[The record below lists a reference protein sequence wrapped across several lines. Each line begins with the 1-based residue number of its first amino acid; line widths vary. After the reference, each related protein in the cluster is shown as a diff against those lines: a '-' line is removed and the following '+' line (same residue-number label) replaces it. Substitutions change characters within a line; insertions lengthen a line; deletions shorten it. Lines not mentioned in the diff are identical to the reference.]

1 MCDQARCETLN
12 SISPYGANL
21 ALLIALG
28 NALGIP
34 QGLSANGSV
43 NVVFS
48 TSSPTAGYVIPVG
61 FVVSD
66 GTNYY
71 TIQDGGITETS
82 GSTQPL
88 TAIAQNSGTF
98 AIPANTV
105 NQITTSVPSGLGF
118 TLSVNNP
125 LAGTPATGVEA
136 PDTYRSR
143 VLQATQVACQGTP
156 AMLKTLLGAIPGVV
170 PQQIAVRSVSGG
182 WEVICGGGDA
192 YAIAGAIY
200 QAAPNLSEIVGST
213 MLVTAVT
220 QANPGVFTTD
230 LNHGLTNGETAEIS
244 GADPSTYDV
253 SGTVTV
259 VSENQFSLGVNTTS
273 FGAYVGSGIV
283 SPNPRNITVDI
294 SDYPDTYSIT
304 FVQPPLQTVN
314 VQFTWN
320 TDAPNFVAGASVAAL
335 GVPAIVNYI
344 NSIPVGAPIN
354 LFEMQAAFQQAV
366 ASILPTPLLTRM
378 VATVSINSIPT
389 NPSSG
394 TGLIAGDPE
403 SYFSAT
409 SATVTVTQG

>member
-136 PDTYRSR
+136 PDTYR
-143 VLQATQVACQGTP
+143 
-156 AMLKTLLGAIPGVV
+156 
-170 PQQIAVRSVSGG
+170 
-182 WEVICGGGDA
+182 
-192 YAIAGAIY
+192 
-200 QAAPNLSEIVGST
+200 
-213 MLVTAVT
+213 
-220 QANPGVFTTD
+220 
-230 LNHGLTNGETAEIS
+230 
-244 GADPSTYDV
+244 
-253 SGTVTV
+253 
-259 VSENQFSLGVNTTS
+259 
-273 FGAYVGSGIV
+273 
-283 SPNPRNITVDI
+283 
-294 SDYPDTYSIT
+294 
-304 FVQPPLQTVN
+304 
-314 VQFTWN
+314 
-320 TDAPNFVAGASVAAL
+320 
-335 GVPAIVNYI
+335 
-344 NSIPVGAPIN
+344 
-354 LFEMQAAFQQAV
+354 
-366 ASILPTPLLTRM
+366 
-378 VATVSINSIPT
+378 
-389 NPSSG
+389 
-394 TGLIAGDPE
+394 
-403 SYFSAT
+403 
-409 SATVTVTQG
+409 